1 MFSGRTLFIA
11 TKHEKEKV
19 IAPILEAKLKLQCE
33 TVPNIDTDVLGTFTG
48 EIERQDDPITTARN
62 KCKLAQELTNA
73 DLILAS
79 EGSFGPHPTIPFIS
93 CNEEHLLLLDVK
105 NQMEFITTFRS
116 METNFNAR
124 TFTTLNEIKKFAHD
138 VLFPSHALIIRP
150 SKDDYSSIHKG
161 ITDEKELEELAS
173 QYITLTGHVYIET
186 DMRAHHNPTRMEQI
200 KKATL
205 QLVEQIESKCPK
217 CNTPGFSVTDVRRGL
232 ACSLCKSPTN
242 SALSLI
248 YSCKNCFFTNES
260 LYPKNKKEEDPM
272 YCDHCNP

>member
-1 MFSGRTLFIA
+1 MFSGRTLYIA

-19 IAPILEAKLKLQCE
+19 IAPILEVQLKLICE
-33 TVPNIDTDVLGTFTG
+33 TVPNIDTDILGTFTG
-48 EIERQDDPITTARN
+48 EIERKQDPISTARS
-62 KCKLAQELTNA
+62 KCQLAQELTDA

-93 CNEEHLLLLDVK
+93 CNEEHLLLLDIK
-105 NQMEFITTFRS
+105 NQMEFITSFRS
-116 METNFNAR
+116 METNFNAG
-124 TFTTLNEIKKFAHD
+124 TFTTQKEIKKFAHD
-138 VLFPSHALIIRP
+138 ILFPSHALIIRP
-150 SKDDYSSIHKG
+150 SKEDYTTIHKG
-161 ITDEKELEELAS
+161 INDWQELE
-173 QYITLTGHVYIET
+173 QITARLISSHGQVYIET
-186 DMRAHHNPTRMEQI
+186 DMRAHYNPTRMEQI

-232 ACSLCKSPTN
+232 PCSLCKSTTS

-248 YSCKNCFFTNES
+248 YTCKKCFFTNES